1 MRDQQPDPAH
11 LSAHGHRRGGNQ
23 RGSQN
28 EQHPGLFDVDTAGAG
43 FVIAQGEDVQPPAQ
57 QVNDSDACKDERAAD
72 EDLLVTGTGK
82 AAHQPVGDLR
92 QFVLR
97 VSRILE
103 QRSDCIEQRGGNGSC
118 QHQIDHGAAIVL
130 ACNFQ
135 GKEDGR
141 KTEHQRNEL
150 CFQNAARQN
159 DGQNCAHAGAAGHA
173 KNVRRGKRIRKQG
186 LKGVS
191 RTGQPCTHDDRHK
204 NAGQA
209 QVDDDGI
216 VLHIGCAAAGQ
227 SCVQGGQHFP
237 DRDIHTSEAQAD
249 HRSDQRQ
256 CQHQQKSQRGKAAFF
271 DPDGV
276 LHQYSSISSSSSSV
290 TS

>member
-1 MRDQQPDPAH
+1 M
-11 LSAHGHRRGGNQ
+11 
-23 RGSQN
+23 
-28 EQHPGLFDVDTAGAG
+28 
-43 FVIAQGEDVQPPAQ
+43 
-57 QVNDSDACKDERAAD
+57 
-72 EDLLVTGTGK
+72 VTGTGK
-82 AAHQPVGDLR
+82 AAHEPVGDLR
-92 QFVLR
+92 QLVLR
-97 VSRILE
+97 ISRILE
-103 QRSDCIEQRGGNGSC
+103 QRSDRIEQRGGNGSG
-118 QHQIDHGAAIVL
+118 QNQIDHGTAIVL

-135 GKEDGR
+135 GKADGR

-159 DGQNCAHAGAAGHA
+159 DGQNCAHAGTAGHA
-173 KNVRRGKRIRKQG
+173 QNVRCGKWIGKQR
-186 LKGVS
+186 LKGVA
-191 RTGQPCTHDDRHK
+191 RTGQSCTYDDGHED
-204 NAGQA
+204 AGQA

-216 VLHIGCAAAGQ
+216 VLHIGRAAAGQ
-227 SCVQGGQHFP
+227 SCAQGGQHFP